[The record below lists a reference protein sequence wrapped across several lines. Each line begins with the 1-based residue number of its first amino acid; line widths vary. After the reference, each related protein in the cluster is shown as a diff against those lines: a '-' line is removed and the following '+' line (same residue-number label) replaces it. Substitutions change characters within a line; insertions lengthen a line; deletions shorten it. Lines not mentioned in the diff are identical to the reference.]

1 MYDLFEKH
9 SCFEFSYIIRMIVY
23 NTTFQ
28 VDSDIQE
35 EFVEY
40 LLQKFIPACTK
51 SGLLTSPRL
60 ARVFGTDEDEG
71 ISFAIEFTA
80 KDLFTLEKWNNEESY
95 SVHAP
100 LIEKFREKI
109 AGFSTILQTIEY

>member
-1 MYDLFEKH
+1 LYDLFESL
-9 SCFEFSYIIRMIVY
+9 SCVEFSYIIRMIVY

-28 VDSDIQE
+28 VDTDIQD

-95 SVHAP
+95 SIHAP